1 MIEFIHEGNIL
12 AIENEKIILPITVK
26 PGLQPYGTEQVLGY
40 FPSLRGIIEGYQNE
54 ALSIGTLVRNVMPN
68 LSDCEICLLVTDFR
82 ARPGANINYMTQALS
97 ALSAHI
103 RGFDARYVVA
113 PLASESEVPSDLIQ
127 KLIEGIMQDSKAD
140 IGFYL
145 K

>member
-1 MIEFIHEGNIL
+1 MITFIQEGNIL

-26 PGLQPYGTEQVLGY
+26 PGLQPYGTEKVIEY
-40 FPSLRGIIEGYQNE
+40 FPSLRGVIETYQGE
-54 ALSIGTLVRNVMPN
+54 ALSVGTLIRNAMPN
-68 LSDCEICLLVTDFR
+68 MSDCEISLLVTDFR

-113 PLASESEVPSDLIQ
+113 PLASESEVPCDLIQ
-127 KLIEGIMQDSKAD
+127 KLVEGIMRDSEAD

>member
-1 MIEFIHEGNIL
+1 MITFIHEGSIL

-26 PGLQPYGTEQVLGY
+26 PGLQPHGTEQVMEY
-40 FPSLRGIIEGYQNE
+40 FPSLRGIIEGYQSE
-54 ALSIGTLVRNVMPN
+54 ALSVGALIRNAMPN
-68 LSDCEICLLVTDFR
+68 LSDCEISLLVTDFR
-82 ARPGANINYMTQALS
+82 PRPGANINYMTQALS

-113 PLASESEVPSDLIQ
+113 PLASEAEVPCDLIQ
-127 KLIEGIMQDSKAD
+127 KLVEGIMQDSKAD